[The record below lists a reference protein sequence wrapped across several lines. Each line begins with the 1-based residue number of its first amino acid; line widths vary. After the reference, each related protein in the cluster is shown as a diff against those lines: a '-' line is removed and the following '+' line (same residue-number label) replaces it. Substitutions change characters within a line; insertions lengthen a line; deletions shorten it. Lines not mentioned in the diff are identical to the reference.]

1 MTPQEAIKNL
11 KKLKSYHNGSYGTAI
26 DIAIKALEQEPK
38 SITINELED
47 RLDAL
52 HEKIRDS
59 CMEYYING
67 QRKMDDYD
75 ITDKYGAIVLLKGII
90 EETRK
95 QMDKKDIMSKTYQ
108 LVNECLVN
116 DINEI
121 QAEIYKDFVGTI
133 QNLARVNDDI
143 EKENE
148 DD

>member
-1 MTPQEAIKNL
+1 
-11 KKLKSYHNGSYGTAI
+11 
-26 DIAIKALEQEPK
+26 
-38 SITINELED
+38 
-47 RLDAL
+47 
-52 HEKIRDS
+52 
-59 CMEYYING
+59 
-67 QRKMDDYD
+67 MDDYD

-95 QMDKKDIMSKTYQ
+95 QMDKKDIMSNAFQ
-108 LVNECLVN
+108 LVNECLVK

-143 EKENE
+143 EKENT

>member
-1 MTPQEAIKNL
+1 
-11 KKLKSYHNGSYGTAI
+11 
-26 DIAIKALEQEPK
+26 
-38 SITINELED
+38 
-47 RLDAL
+47 
-52 HEKIRDS
+52 
-59 CMEYYING
+59 
-67 QRKMDDYD
+67 MDDYD

-95 QMDKKDIMSKTYQ
+95 QMDKKDIMFKTYQ
-108 LVNECLVN
+108 LVSERLVK

-143 EKENE
+143 EKENT

>member
-1 MTPQEAIKNL
+1 
-11 KKLKSYHNGSYGTAI
+11 
-26 DIAIKALEQEPK
+26 
-38 SITINELED
+38 
-47 RLDAL
+47 
-52 HEKIRDS
+52 
-59 CMEYYING
+59 
-67 QRKMDDYD
+67 MDDYD
-75 ITDKYGAIVLLKGII
+75 ITDKYGAIVLLKAMI

-95 QMDKKDIMSKTYQ
+95 QMDKKDIMSNAFQ
-108 LVNECLVN
+108 LVNECLVK